1 MRIIL
6 FGAPGVGKGT
16 QAMLLAEKY
25 KLLKL
30 STGDLLREEV
40 ALSSPTGKKVE
51 QYMKQGHLVPDD
63 IMFEIVDSI
72 LIENVDQDIL
82 FDGFPRNLNQARSL
96 EKSLA
101 QLGQTIDIVIDMRLD
116 EDTIVKRLVNR
127 RYCPACGR
135 IYNYL
140 TTPPKSNG
148 ICDVDRHK
156 LTKRSD
162 DNEEVIRRRLEIYDA
177 DTRQLVGYYKSLNVY
192 REVNAQGSQEEVL
205 EGISNIVNDYL
216 NSKCRSS

>member
-51 QYMKQGHLVPDD
+51 QYIKQGHLVPDD

>member
-51 QYMKQGHLVPDD
+51 QYIKQGHLVPDD

-205 EGISNIVNDYL
+205 EGISTIVNDYL